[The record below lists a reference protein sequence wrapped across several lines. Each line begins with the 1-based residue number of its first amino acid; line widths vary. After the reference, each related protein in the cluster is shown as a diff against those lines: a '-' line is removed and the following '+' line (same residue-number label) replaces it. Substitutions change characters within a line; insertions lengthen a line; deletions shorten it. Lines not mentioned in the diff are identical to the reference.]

1 MTRPGGEITVGI
13 VGGGPSGLLLAH
25 VLGMHGI
32 DSVVLERAS
41 RPHVEARIR
50 AGQLDHDAVRYLIE
64 VGVADRLQREGIPQR
79 GFNLRFGGQSLRID
93 LEELTGGRYCT
104 VYGQAELTK
113 DLIAR
118 RQADGHPPIFEA
130 EVLSIRLADDGPQQI
145 SYRHAGAEHVLRCRY
160 VVGCDGYFGVTRK
173 VVAEHAGPGVE
184 TQLPHAWYGIFTRTP
199 PIFGELSYIYHRNG
213 FALCSM
219 RSSELSRI
227 YLQCDPDARVDD
239 WDDDRFWS
247 ELFVRIG
254 AEWAARFQPGP
265 TLERTVVKL
274 RSYVS
279 ARMRVGNV
287 FLAGDAAHI
296 VPPSAAKGLNL
307 AIGDVRR
314 LAQGF
319 VRQLQGNDPAGLA
332 SYSQDALRR
341 VWAMQDFSWLMT
353 DLLHSAADRDPFID
367 RLKIARLENLVNSP
381 VSLRSFANQYV
392 GYER

>member
-1 MTRPGGEITVGI
+1 MSGPDGIVAVGI

-25 VLGMHGI
+25 VLGLHGI

-50 AGQLDHDAVRYLIE
+50 AGQLDHDAVSYLTE
-64 VGVADRLQREGIPQR
+64 VGVAGRLLREGIRQY
-79 GFNLRFGGQSLRID
+79 GFNLRFDDQNLRID
-93 LEELTGGRYCT
+93 LQELTGGRYCT

-113 DLIAR
+113 DLIAGR
-118 RQADGHPPIFEA
+118 IADGHPPIFEA
-130 EVLSIRLADDGPQQI
+130 EVLSIRIADDGPQQI
-145 SYRHAGAEHVLRCRY
+145 RYRHAGSEHSLRCRY
-160 VVGCDGYFGVTRK
+160 VVGCDGYFGLTRR
-173 VVAEHAGPGVE
+173 VVAEHAGSAIE
-184 TQLPHAWYGIFTRTP
+184 TQMPHAWYGIFTRTP
-199 PIFGELSYIYHRNG
+199 PISDELSYIYHRNG

-227 YLQCDPDARVDD
+227 YLQCDPDTQVED
-239 WDDDRFWS
+239 WDDERFWS

-254 AEWAARFQPGP
+254 PEWAARFRPGP

-279 ARMRVGNV
+279 AGMRVGNV

-314 LAQGF
+314 LGAAL
-319 VRQLQGNDPAGLA
+319 VRQLHGNDPGDLDR
-332 SYSQDALRR
+332 YSATSLRR

-353 DLLHSAADRDPFID
+353 DLLHAADGRNPFVD

-381 VSLRSFANQYV
+381 ESLRRFANLYV
-392 GYER
+392 GYET